1 MRSAAAAPESSPFL
15 SAERWIGEKGRA
27 PLLPVCSEVTQVV
40 HKERQ
45 PGSQVSYRTWHALK
59 TINGQS
65 VVRVE
70 RQIK

>member
-1 MRSAAAAPESSPFL
+1 MDR
-15 SAERWIGEKGRA
+15 GEGGGGGGGGGVGA

-45 PGSQVSYRTWHALK
+45 PGSQVSYRTCHELK
-59 TINGQS
+59 INKLTECCES
-65 VVRVE
+65 K